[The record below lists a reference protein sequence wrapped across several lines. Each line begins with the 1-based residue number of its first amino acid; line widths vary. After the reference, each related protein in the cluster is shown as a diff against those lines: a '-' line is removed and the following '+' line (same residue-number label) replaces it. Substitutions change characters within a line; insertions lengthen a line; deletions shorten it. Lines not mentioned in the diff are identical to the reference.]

1 MEFVGHPPPRASG
14 CRPRPK
20 PVRSVEKG
28 KESATRGGMSGVDRL
43 VHVEELAKA
52 EAQMR
57 MMAERVAG
65 LRAKLED

>member
-1 MEFVGHPPPRASG
+1 MVY
-14 CRPRPK
+14 
-20 PVRSVEKG
+20 
-28 KESATRGGMSGVDRL
+28 
-43 VHVEELAKA
+43 VEELAKA

>member
-1 MEFVGHPPPRASG
+1 
-14 CRPRPK
+14 
-20 PVRSVEKG
+20 VRSVEKG
-28 KESATRGGMSGVDRL
+28 KERATRGGMSGVDRL